1 MAKNLDI
8 GRAGEAFAKVFLE
21 DGGFEILHQNWR
33 HSHFEI
39 DIIAA
44 KANVL
49 HFVEVKTRSS
59 GIYGPP
65 EENVTRKK
73 LGNLISAGEAYLD
86 LNPHWMMVQYDILSI
101 NLNGKSPPEYF
112 FIEDVYL

>member
-1 MAKNLDI
+1 MTKNLDT
-8 GRAGEAFAKVFLE
+8 GRAGEAFGKAFLE

-49 HFVEVKTRSS
+49 HFVEVKTRRS
-59 GIYGPP
+59 GIYGLP

-73 LGNLISAGEAYLD
+73 LENLISAGEAYLD
-86 LNPHWMMVQYDILSI
+86 LNPHWKMVQYDILSI
-101 NLNGKSPPEYF
+101 NLNGNSAPDYF